1 MSQLLLDPKVT
12 VHIGCGFKF
21 LEKNTSSYDVIIT
34 DSSDPVGPAASLF
47 QKSYFQLLHDA
58 LTPGGHIS
66 TQAECLW
73 LHAKFIKGLQ
83 LSTKEIFTVA
93 EYAFTTI
100 PTYPSGQ
107 IGFMICAKGE
117 KRDLKIPV
125 RKVPNTIYYNENVHK
140 AAFILP
146 EFARSLFEDE
156 KDVGPVFGR
165 GALEIASVNKQ
176 KKKILLL
183 GSGFVARPAAEYLT
197 RRPENYLTVGCR
209 TLEKAQQLTEGLANA
224 TAISLDVKA
233 TVTLEAIVADHD
245 LVISLIPYTHH
256 ADVIK
261 AAIKGKTHVVTTS
274 YVSQSMQEL
283 DEEVK
288 KAGIVVMNEI
298 GLDPGIDH
306 LYAVKTIDEVHSKG
320 GKVPLYVLGMQ
331 ERSRFTLSADQA
343 VPVVLWWPPCPR
355 VLGKPSW
362 LQIFMVLSGGT
373 ARPSELC
380 LVHFWRKATRHP
392 WQRTHGRR

>member
-1 MSQLLLDPKVT
+1 MSRMLSDPRVT
-12 VHIGCGFKF
+12 VHIGDGFKF
-21 LEKNTSSYDVIIT
+21 LEENTSSYDVIIT

-47 QKSYFQLLHDA
+47 QKPYFQLLHDA

-73 LHAKFIKGLQ
+73 LHAQLIKGLQ
-83 LSTKEIFTVA
+83 QSTREIFAAA

-117 KRDLKIPV
+117 KRDLRTPV
-125 RKVPNTIYYNENVHK
+125 RRVPDTIYYNENVHR

-146 EFARSLFEDE
+146 EFARSLFEDD
-156 KDVGPVFGR
+156 KKVGPVFGR
-165 GALEIASVNKQ
+165 EALEIASANKQ
-176 KKKILLL
+176 KRILLL
-183 GSGFVARPAAEYLT
+183 GSGFVARPAAEYLV
-197 RRPENYLTVGCR
+197 RRPENRLTVACR
-209 TLEKAQQLTEGLANA
+209 TLENAQQLTQGLPNA

-233 TVTLEAIVADHD
+233 TDALEVAVADHD

-274 YVSQSMQEL
+274 YVSLSMLEL

-306 LYAVKTIDEVHSKG
+306 LYAIKTIDEVHSKG
-320 GKVPLYVLGMQ
+320 GKVPCCAPGMQ
-331 ERSRFTLSADQA
+331 ECCRLTIIHRSSSSCRTAVVSLPQSARATLLVTNFHGLPGECCS
-343 VPVVLWWPPCPR
+343 
-355 VLGKPSW
+355 PS
-362 LQIFMVLSGGT
+362 
-373 ARPSELC
+373 
-380 LVHFWRKATRHP
+380 
-392 WQRTHGRR
+392 

>member
-12 VHIGCGFKF
+12 VHVGDGFKF
-21 LEKNTSSYDVIIT
+21 LKENTSSYDVIIT

-47 QKSYFQLLHDA
+47 EKPYFQLLHDA

-73 LHAKFIKGLQ
+73 LHTQLIKGLQ
-83 LSTKEIFTVA
+83 QTTGDIFTVS

-107 IGFMICAKGE
+107 IGFMVCTKGE
-117 KRDLKIPV
+117 KRDLKIPL

-140 AAFILP
+140 AAFVLP
-146 EFARSLFEDE
+146 EFARSLFEDD
-156 KDVGPVFGR
+156 KKIGPIFGR
-165 GALEIASVNKQ
+165 EALEIASPNK

-183 GSGFVARPAAEYLT
+183 GSGFVARPAAEYLA
-197 RRPENYLTVGCR
+197 RRPENYLTVACR

-224 TAISLDVKA
+224 IAISLDVNA
-233 TVTLEAIVADHD
+233 TSALEAAVADHD

-256 ADVIK
+256 SDVIK
-261 AAIKGKTHVVTTS
+261 AAIKGKTNVVTTS
-274 YVSQSMQEL
+274 YVSPSMLEL
-283 DEEVK
+283 EEEAK

-320 GKVPLYVLGMQ
+320 GKVY
-331 ERSRFTLSADQA
+331 
-343 VPVVLWWPPCPR
+343 
-355 VLGKPSW
+355 
-362 LQIFMVLSGGT
+362 
-373 ARPSELC
+373 LC
-380 LVHFWRKATRHP
+380 LL
-392 WQRTHGRR
+392 

>member
-1 MSQLLLDPKVT
+1 MSRLLSDPKVT
-12 VHIGCGFKF
+12 VHIGDGFKF
-21 LEKNTSSYDVIIT
+21 LEENTSSYDVIIT

-47 QKSYFQLLHDA
+47 QKPYFQLLHDA

-73 LHAKFIKGLQ
+73 LHAQFIKELQ
-83 LSTKEIFTVA
+83 RTVREIFTVA

-117 KRDLKIPV
+117 RRDLKVPV

-146 EFARSLFEDE
+146 EFARSLLEED
-156 KDVGPVFGR
+156 KKVGPVFGR
-165 GALEIASVNKQ
+165 EALEIASTNKQ
-176 KKKILLL
+176 KKILLL
-183 GSGFVARPAAEYLT
+183 GSGFVARPAAEYLA
-197 RRPENYLTVGCR
+197 RRPENYLTVACR
-209 TLEKAQQLTEGLANA
+209 TLEKAQQLTQGLANA

-233 TVTLEAIVADHD
+233 TDALEAAVADHD

-274 YVSQSMQEL
+274 YVSPSMLEL

-288 KAGIVVMNEI
+288 KVGIVVMNEI

-306 LYAVKTIDEVHSKG
+306 LYAIKTIDEVHSKG
-320 GKVPLYVLGMQ
+320 GKVSLYVLGM
-331 ERSRFTLSADQA
+331 
-343 VPVVLWWPPCPR
+343 
-355 VLGKPSW
+355 
-362 LQIFMVLSGGT
+362 
-373 ARPSELC
+373 
-380 LVHFWRKATRHP
+380 
-392 WQRTHGRR
+392 